1 MINFCKYIFGL
12 LLIGSKTTVL
22 ISTGNL
28 CGDEKLVTFG
38 VKIVY

>member
-1 MINFCKYIFGL
+1 MIHFCKYIFGS
-12 LLIGSKTTVL
+12 LLIGSKTSVE

-38 VKIVY
+38 AKIDY